1 MTVEPHAG
9 EPHVARTGGLLNW
22 LRAGVL
28 GANDGIVSV
37 AGILIGVAA
46 ATTDRS
52 TISTAGIAAI
62 TAGAASMALGEY
74 VSVSAQRDT
83 ERALLDKERAELQHQ
98 PDEEFAELVEIYR
111 DKGLSP
117 DTAHQVAVELTAHD
131 AFAAHIDAEL
141 GIDPDEL
148 TNPVHAALSSAIS
161 FVTGALLPLIA
172 ILVLPAELRIA
183 GTFVAVCVA
192 LVLTGWIGSRV
203 GGTHIRPAIVRM
215 VVGGALAMAVTYLV
229 GLITGHAVG

>member
-1 MTVEPHAG
+1 M
-9 EPHVARTGGLLNW
+9 
-22 LRAGVL
+22 L

-83 ERALLDKERAELQHQ
+83 ESALLDKERAELQHQ
-98 PDEEFAELVEIYR
+98 PDEEFAELVDIYR

-172 ILVLPAELRIA
+172 ILVLPADLRIP

-192 LVLTGWIGSRV
+192 LVLTGWVGSRV
-203 GGTHIRPAIVRM
+203 GGTDIRPAIVRM